1 MDTPVSILI
10 SQSFFRSLSLEVQEA
25 FIAALRGDAKG
36 SSEAAAMPSAAAESE
51 NTSTPSSSSG
61 ELPGPDEALDVQKDL
76 SVAQFKNLVGGCGA
90 KTKAALKAMVN
101 GPTSTFRVAAVAN
114 AVGCAPTE
122 LSGIWGGITKRVRT
136 VTADPEAYLWVWGE
150 PELDRSGRC
159 IDQDGT
165 VTEVTYR
172 SGRRVFGL

>member
-10 SQSFFRSLSLEVQEA
+10 SQSFFQSLSLEVQEA

-36 SSEAAAMPSAAAESE
+36 SSEAAAMPSAATESE

-61 ELPGPDEALDVQKDL
+61 ELPGLDEALDAQKDL
-76 SVAQFKNLVGGCGA
+76 SVSQFKNLVGGCGA

-122 LSGIWGGITKRVRT
+122 LSGIPIVDNMIGSSLFCVGGMH
-136 VTADPEAYLWVWGE
+136 
-150 PELDRSGRC
+150 DR
-159 IDQDGT
+159 
-165 VTEVTYR
+165 
-172 SGRRVFGL
+172 